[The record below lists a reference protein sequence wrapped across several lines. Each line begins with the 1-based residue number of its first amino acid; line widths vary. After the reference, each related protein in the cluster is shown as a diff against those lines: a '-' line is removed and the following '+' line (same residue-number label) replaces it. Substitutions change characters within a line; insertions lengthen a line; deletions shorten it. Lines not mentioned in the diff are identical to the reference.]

1 MYSIDSMSDIEFKES
16 YKKLS
21 EMPVD
26 VMIKKYNLSSD
37 RADVIKN
44 ALGIYNEIIKHG
56 EIKKIKSTKWGVSD
70 SIAVKL
76 FHEIYSR
83 KIDIKK

>member
-1 MYSIDSMSDIEFKES
+1 
-16 YKKLS
+16 
-21 EMPVD
+21 MPID
-26 VMIKKYNLSSD
+26 VMIKYNLSSD

-44 ALGIYNEIIKHG
+44 ALEYNEIIKHG
-56 EIKKIKSTKWGVSD
+56 EIKKLNPKWGVSD

-76 FHEIYSR
+76 FRRNYSR

>member
-1 MYSIDSMSDIEFKES
+1 MSFDE
-16 YKKLS
+16 
-21 EMPVD
+21 
-26 VMIKKYNLSSD
+26 MIKKYHLSSD

-44 ALGIYNEIIKHG
+44 ALEIYNEIIKHG
-56 EIKKIKSTKWGVSD
+56 GIEKIKSTNWGVSD

-83 KIDIKK
+83 KINIKK